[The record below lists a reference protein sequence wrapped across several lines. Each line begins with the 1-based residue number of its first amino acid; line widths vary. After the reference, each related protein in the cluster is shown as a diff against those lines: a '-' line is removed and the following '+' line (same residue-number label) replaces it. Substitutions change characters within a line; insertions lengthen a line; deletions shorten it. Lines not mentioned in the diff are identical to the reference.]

1 MHNKINTVVSLVD
14 HKHLE
19 AYVIS
24 FVVENSLPLSS
35 VPKFIEFAKNLARD
49 HKALSEM
56 KMNRTAASY
65 KLVDGLKVYERKK
78 FIDAM
83 KSYPFSINIDECTS
97 NNHHKV
103 FSILVSYFD
112 EVLGLSVVQHYK
124 SVSMIEVNALTL
136 FQTTC
141 KLFQDDQIPFENL
154 VSDLSDSTNYMRG
167 KKSGLEK
174 RLRDKVHKF

>member
-1 MHNKINTVVSLVD
+1 
-14 HKHLE
+14 
-19 AYVIS
+19 
-24 FVVENSLPLSS
+24 
-35 VPKFIEFAKNLARD
+35 
-49 HKALSEM
+49 
-56 KMNRTAASY
+56 
-65 KLVDGLKVYERKK
+65 
-78 FIDAM
+78 M

-112 EVLGLSVVQHYK
+112 EILGLSIVQHYK

-136 FQTTC
+136 FQTIC

-154 VSDLSDSTNYMRG
+154 VSDLSDSTNYMCG

-174 RLRDKVHKF
+174 RLQDKAPQLLNVDGDCCHHVHNSIKGFCQPFNNLVEKFTDDNHTDKIHFQL